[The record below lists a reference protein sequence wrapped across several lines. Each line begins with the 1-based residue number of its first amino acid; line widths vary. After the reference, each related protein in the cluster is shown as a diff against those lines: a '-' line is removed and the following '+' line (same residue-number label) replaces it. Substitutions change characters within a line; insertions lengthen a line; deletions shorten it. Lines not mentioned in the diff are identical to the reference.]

1 MRSIALVCLAMAS
14 VSGAACAGESL
25 AMDLFLPSADA
36 GWRFAVV
43 NDDVMGGVSTSR
55 VAVEGQAL
63 VFSGTL
69 SLERGGGFASM
80 RAPTGSLDLG
90 AYDGVELEVRGDRRR
105 YQLTLRDADR
115 SDAVLYRAPFET
127 RVGPVQIVRLRFSEF
142 EARFRGRAVPDAPPL
157 DRRRIRQLGVLIA
170 DRKAGD
176 FRLELRAVRAFR

>member
-63 VFSGTL
+63 VFS
-69 SLERGGGFASM
+69 
-80 RAPTGSLDLG
+80 
-90 AYDGVELEVRGDRRR
+90 AYDGVELEVRGDGRR

-176 FRLELRAVRAFR
+176 FRLEVRAVRAFR